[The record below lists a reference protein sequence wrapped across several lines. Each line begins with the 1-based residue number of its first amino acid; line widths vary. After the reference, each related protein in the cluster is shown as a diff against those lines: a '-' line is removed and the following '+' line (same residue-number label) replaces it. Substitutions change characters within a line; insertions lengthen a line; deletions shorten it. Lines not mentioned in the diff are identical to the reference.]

1 MTLLFLDAGGT
12 TAVPGLRTGCGVV
25 IVAAVVLETASGES
39 FSTLHRRVV
48 PVLVQ
53 RQVHSVKRGPLSL
66 GLGFEQVL
74 TAAGQG
80 AGWAFSRLYEWLAP
94 SVAGYARAQ
103 GATEPEDLTS
113 DVFLAAFSN
122 LGSFAGSESQFR
134 SWVFTIAH
142 RRIIDDRRARARRPP
157 PRSVE
162 AEPPHLRSSAAGS
175 AEEDALDA
183 MGMERVRE
191 LLQKL
196 APDQRDVI
204 ALRVIADLSV
214 EQAAAALGKQP
225 GAIKALQR
233 RALASL
239 RRQLSA
245 EGVSS

>member
-1 MTLLFLDAGGT
+1 LRRGDRRRGCFGNGLWRIFLDAS
-12 TAVPGLRTGCGVV
+12 PTGPWRCWYNDRS
-25 IVAAVVLETASGES
+25 I
-39 FSTLHRRVV
+39 RRNGD
-48 PVLVQ
+48 L
-53 RQVHSVKRGPLSL
+53 LSL
-66 GLGFEQVL
+66 GDGFEQVL
-74 TAAGQG
+74 AAAAQG

-113 DVFLAAFSN
+113 DVFLAAFSS
-122 LGSFAGSESQFR
+122 LGSFSGSEAQFR

-142 RRIIDDRRARARRPP
+142 RRIIDDRRARTRRPP
-157 PRSVE
+157 P
-162 AEPPHLRSSAAGS
+162 PPHEAARPPSPRRSAAGS
-175 AEEDALDA
+175 AEDYALDA
-183 MGMERVRE
+183 MGMDRVRE